1 MGFFGIK
8 SAGDQGCF
16 ETRKEGIKRG
26 IKNWRIEDSLLA
38 QRVDF
43 AKADFFPAAFEE
55 DELCNFGS
63 VWIHY
68 FDLAVA
74 QHQSGERRRGE
85 RNAAV
90 KKEFFGLIG
99 ALGGKAKGRRVG
111 IACSVVV
118 AGLRFFAARGVSWLL
133 DSA

>member
-26 IKNWRIEDSLLA
+26 IQNWRIEDRAFA

-55 DELCNFGS
+55 DELWNFGG

-68 FDLAVA
+68 FDLAFG
-74 QHQSGERRRGE
+74 QRQGGERGRGE

-90 KKEFFGLIG
+90 EKEFFGLIA
-99 ALGGKAKGRRVG
+99 ALGRKAKGRRVG
-111 IACSVVV
+111 IACSVVM
-118 AGLRFFAARGVSWLL
+118 AGLSVLRKRGVG
-133 DSA
+133 